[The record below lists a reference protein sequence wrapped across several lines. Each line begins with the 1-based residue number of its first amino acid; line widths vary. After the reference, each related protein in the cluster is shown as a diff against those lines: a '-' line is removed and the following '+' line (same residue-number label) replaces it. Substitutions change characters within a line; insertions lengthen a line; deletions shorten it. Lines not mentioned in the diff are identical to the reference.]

1 MTLGTIHCIIIKH
14 VFSDEVRC
22 GYKCIVIYVWREL
35 LWSMLW
41 LRPGGKLRT
50 NKHLSQDFIMQTW
63 VFICLIKET
72 LGCVITSDQKR
83 TRKVLKI

>member
-1 MTLGTIHCIIIKH
+1 VATN
-14 VFSDEVRC
+14 
-22 GYKCIVIYVWREL
+22 VIAIYIWREL

-72 LGCVITSDQKR
+72 LGCVI
-83 TRKVLKI
+83 